1 MSLVRE
7 DLFLDTK
14 QQISVYDILEPL
26 YRIPVSCMA
35 FQHLSVVQEYLE
47 VYELSFHSVVKEIQ
61 DVNAH
66 VVAGRQQHRTI
77 GRPEISTGIA

>member
-14 QQISVYDILEPL
+14 QQISVHDILELL
-26 YRIPVSCMA
+26 YRIPVFCMA
-35 FQHLSVVQEYLE
+35 LQHLSAAQEYLE
-47 VYELSFHSVVKEIQ
+47 VYELSLRSVKEIQ
-61 DVNAH
+61 DVDAH

-77 GRPEISTGIA
+77 GRP